1 MEAAQAWDTV
11 IVACVRASTECVG
24 TQTEGAPC
32 LRREVVGSLET
43 ISGADVGCNTMRTYE
58 ISPAYSV
65 CATDTFQPKTA
76 AVAQTWGTSVV
87 ARASAQTNLI
97 G

>member
-1 MEAAQAWDTV
+1 
-11 IVACVRASTECVG
+11 
-24 TQTEGAPC
+24 
-32 LRREVVGSLET
+32 
-43 ISGADVGCNTMRTYE
+43 MRTYE